1 MGIFLG
7 LAAVDAILYPY
18 YNQQSKKCLQ
28 KSPNRFKALYMHYG
42 GESDW
47 IEQKYA
53 EMFSFTFL
61 VLRSQTLT
69 HTGKVNICSPSFT

>member
-7 LAAVDAILYPY
+7 LAAVGCYIISILQPTE
-18 YNQQSKKCLQ
+18 QKCFQ

-42 GESDW
+42 GEGDW

-53 EMFSFTFL
+53 EMYSFTFL
-61 VLRSQTLT
+61 VLR
-69 HTGKVNICSPSFT
+69 